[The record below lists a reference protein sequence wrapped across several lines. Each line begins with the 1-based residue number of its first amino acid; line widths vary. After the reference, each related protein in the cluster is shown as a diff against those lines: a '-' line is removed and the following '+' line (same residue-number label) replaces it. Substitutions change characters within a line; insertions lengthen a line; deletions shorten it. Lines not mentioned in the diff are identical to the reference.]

1 MVLLLARSAVLS
13 LAIGLSALPPIHAG
27 AADERAPRLLHQTTY
42 AIVMGDIQAQE
53 LAARVGME
61 IDAAAPRIATL
72 VGTDDLRPVQA
83 YVYRDRDAFRQ
94 AVGIP
99 RESTVVGLATLPSG
113 VIHIDG
119 TGLLASIQRVVPHE
133 VGHVMISRAVGPGLP
148 QLPLWLNEGIAEYVA
163 GQRAAQ
169 VDPVALRAVGRGA
182 ALGLA
187 DLDPA
192 FRRRDADTAL
202 AYAQSASLV
211 NFLVAERG
219 ERVIAD
225 LLAALRESRNFDS
238 ALQQATGFTPPELE
252 SAWRSS
258 VARRW
263 RWPLFLRSG
272 AWVLILMVVLFFVGL
287 VRYLRERRRRQEMP
301 EQDW

>member
-1 MVLLLARSAVLS
+1 MALLLARSAVLS
-13 LAIGLSALPPIHAG
+13 LAIGLLSLPPVHAG
-27 AADERAPRLLHQTTY
+27 AADERAPRLLNQTTY

-53 LAARVGME
+53 LAVRVGMV
-61 IDAAAPRIATL
+61 IDAAAPRIAGV
-72 VGTDDLRPVQA
+72 VGTGDLRPVRA

-94 AVGIP
+94 AVGVP
-99 RESTVVGLATLPSG
+99 RESTLVGLATLPQG

-119 TGLLASIQRVVPHE
+119 TGLLASIQKVVPHE
-133 VGHVMISRAVGPGLP
+133 VGHVMISRAVGPGLS

-263 RWPLFLRSG
+263 RWPLFVDSG
-272 AWVLILMVVLFFVGL
+272 SLVLTLMLVLFLIGL

>member
-1 MVLLLARSAVLS
+1 MALLLSRSAVLS
-13 LAIGLSALPPIHAG
+13 LAIGLSALPSVHAG

-42 AIVMGDIQAQE
+42 AIVMGNAQAQE

-61 IDAAAPRIATL
+61 IDAAAPRIAGI
-72 VGTDDLRPVQA
+72 VGTGDLRPVRA

-94 AVGIP
+94 AVGVP
-99 RESTVVGLATLPSG
+99 RESTLVGLALLPSG

-119 TGLLASIQRVVPHE
+119 TGLLASIQKVVPHE
-133 VGHVMISRAVGPGLP
+133 VGHVMISRAVGPALP

-169 VDPVALRAVGRGA
+169 VDPVALRAVGRGS
-182 ALGLA
+182 ALRLA

-192 FRRRDADTAL
+192 FRRRDAAL
-202 AYAQSASLV
+202 AYARSASLV

-225 LLAALRESRNFDS
+225 LLAALRASRDFDS
-238 ALQQATGFTPPELE
+238 ALQQATGFTSPELE

-263 RWPLFLRSG
+263 RWPLFVRSG
-272 AWVLILMVVLFFVGL
+272 SWILTIMLVLFFVGL
-287 VRYLRERRRRQEMP
+287 VRHLRERRRRQEMP

>member
-1 MVLLLARSAVLS
+1 MALLLSRSAVLS

-99 RESTVVGLATLPSG
+99 RESTVV
-113 VIHIDG
+113 
-119 TGLLASIQRVVPHE
+119 LASIQRVVPHE

>member
-1 MVLLLARSAVLS
+1 MALLLSRCAVLS
-13 LAIGLSALPPIHAG
+13 LAIGLSALPPVHAG

-61 IDAAAPRIATL
+61 IDAAAPRIASI
-72 VGTDDLRPVQA
+72 VGTGDLRPVRA

-94 AVGIP
+94 AVGVP
-99 RESTVVGLATLPSG
+99 RESTLVGIAILPSG

-119 TGLLASIQRVVPHE
+119 TGLLASIQKVVPHE
-133 VGHVMISRAVGPGLP
+133 VGHVMIARAVGPALP

-169 VDPVALRAVGRGA
+169 VDPVALRAVGRGD
-182 ALGLA
+182 ALRLA

-192 FRRRDADTAL
+192 FRRRDASAAL

-225 LLAALRESRNFDS
+225 LLAALRASRDFDS
-238 ALQQATGFTPPELE
+238 ALQQATGFTSPELE

-263 RWPLFLRSG
+263 RWLLLFRSGSLVLTLMLVLFL
-272 AWVLILMVVLFFVGL
+272 VGF